1 LGITARMELAIVPP
15 LRRPL
20 HPEGTPDPLR
30 EQFAAHVERSVLDL
44 LDPDSIEALAE
55 DMRLVQRKRVHHAGL
70 MVCAFILSAF
80 ERSTDTEGRLLD
92 ARITYERL
100 GGPASGKTSFRKM
113 AHKLLPVQHRLLRR
127 RLRRLAATL
136 PTEQMRGRL
145 LQLADV
151 LIPDGCAFKLA
162 QALSGLYPGTGT
174 AAELKLHAVYSVKA
188 QACIQVSPTAGSV
201 HDSDGF
207 WPATWV
213 SGALYLWDLGYQN
226 NERFVDA
233 TEAGAY
239 VLQRLKVL
247 SNPVALASYGPTGC
261 RRPLVGQDGRPLRLN
276 EACEFGYVHH
286 QAVLDLDVEIAEGSR
301 KITARVV
308 CVPHEGEDRYYLT
321 TLPRDIFSAHDIA
334 ELYRVR
340 WEVELLFRTW
350 KGAVRLD
357 EVRRLSHPHS
367 LDLAI
372 TSSLLA
378 ALLGREIHDGLER
391 LTRERAASLPA
402 AALPVAVFPPAA

>member
-1 LGITARMELAIVPP
+1 MDLAIVPP

-30 EQFAAHVERSVLDL
+30 EQLAAHVERSVLDM
-44 LDPDSIEALAE
+44 LDPDLIEALAE
-55 DMRLVQRKRVHHAGL
+55 DMRLVQRKRVHHPGL

-127 RLRRLAATL
+127 RLRRLAAVL
-136 PTEQMRGRL
+136 PTEEMRGRL
-145 LQLADV
+145 SQLADV

-162 QALSGLYPGTGT
+162 RALSGLYPGTGT

-188 QACIQVSPTAGSV
+188 HGCIQITPTAGSV

-207 WPATWV
+207 WPSSWV

-226 NERFVDA
+226 YERFVDA

-239 VLQRLKVL
+239 VLQRLKEL
-247 SNPVALASYGPTGC
+247 SNPVVLASYGPTGC
-261 RRPLVGQDGRPLRLN
+261 RRPLVGQEGRPLRLN

-286 QAVLDLDVEIAEGSR
+286 QAVLDLDVEIAAGSR

-321 TLPRDIFSAHDIA
+321 TLARDIFSAHDIA

-357 EVRRLSHPHS
+357 QVRRLSHPHS

-391 LTRERAASLPA
+391 FARERAASLAA
-402 AALPVAVFPPAA
+402 AALPAAVFPPAA

>member
-1 LGITARMELAIVPP
+1 
-15 LRRPL
+15 
-20 HPEGTPDPLR
+20 
-30 EQFAAHVERSVLDL
+30 
-44 LDPDSIEALAE
+44 
-55 DMRLVQRKRVHHAGL
+55 
-70 MVCAFILSAF
+70 
-80 ERSTDTEGRLLD
+80 
-92 ARITYERL
+92 
-100 GGPASGKTSFRKM
+100 
-113 AHKLLPVQHRLLRR
+113 
-127 RLRRLAATL
+127 L

-145 LQLADV
+145 LHLADV

-162 QALSGLYPGTGT
+162 RALSGLYPGTGT
-174 AAELKLHAVYSVKA
+174 AAELKLHAIYSIKA
-188 QACIQVSPTAGSV
+188 QSCIEVHSTAGSV

-207 WPATWV
+207 WPASWV

-226 NERFVDA
+226 YERFVDA

-239 VLQRLKVL
+239 VLQRLKEL
-247 SNPVALASYGPTGC
+247 SNPVVLASYGATGC
-261 RRPLVGQDGRPLRLN
+261 RRPLAGQEGRPLRLN
-276 EACEFGYVHH
+276 EACEFGYVH
-286 QAVLDLDVEIAEGSR
+286 QKAVLDLDVEIAAGSR
-301 KITARVV
+301 KSMARVV
-308 CVPHEGEDRYYLT
+308 CVPHQGEDRYYLT

-340 WEVELLFRTW
+340 WEVELLFRSW

-391 LTRERAASLPA
+391 FARERAASLPT
-402 AALPVAVFPPAA
+402 AALPAAVFPPAA